1 MEEECVGVSVVEG
14 APKRLPNTLRKRREN
29 CTRTYATPFYLLYTR
44 LPSSSL
50 SLSLSLWLFELANAQ
65 CTALVVVSR
74 Y

>member
-1 MEEECVGVSVVEG
+1 MEEAWVSGVEG
-14 APKRLPNTLRKRREN
+14 ATKRLPNTLRKRREH
-29 CTRTYATPFYLLYTR
+29 CTRITPILFIYSTR
-44 LPSSSL
+44 LRRLSL

>member
-1 MEEECVGVSVVEG
+1 MESKV
-14 APKRLPNTLRKRREN
+14 LRN
-29 CTRTYATPFYLLYTR
+29 GFPTPFEKEGNIALALRHYFLST
-44 LPSSSL
+44 PHVCVV

>member
-1 MEEECVGVSVVEG
+1 MEEECVGVSGVEG

-29 CTRTYATPFYLLYTR
+29 CTHITPILFIYSTR
-44 LPSSSL
+44 LRR
-50 SLSLSLWLFELANAQ
+50 LSLSLWLFELANAQ

>member
-1 MEEECVGVSVVEG
+1 MEEEWGVSGVEG

-44 LPSSSL
+44 LPVV
-50 SLSLSLWLFELANAQ
+50 SLSLSLWLFELANAR
-65 CTALVVVSR
+65 CTALVVVSS